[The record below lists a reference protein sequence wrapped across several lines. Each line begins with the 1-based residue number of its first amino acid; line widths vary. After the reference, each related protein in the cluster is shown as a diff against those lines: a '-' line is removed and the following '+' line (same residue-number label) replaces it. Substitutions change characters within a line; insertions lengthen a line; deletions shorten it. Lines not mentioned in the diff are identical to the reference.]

1 MIFGSGLRSGFAN
14 LETVPAYAQINV
26 GVSRPFKWSENAK
39 PLTVSFSIVN
49 LLDSSYFIRN
59 GTGIGVFA
67 PQYGP
72 RLGFYVGLSQAL

>member
-1 MIFGSGLRSGFAN
+1 MVAGR
-14 LETVPAYAQINV
+14 
-26 GVSRPFKWSENAK
+26 K

-49 LLDSSYFIRN
+49 LLDTVYEIRD

-72 RLGFYVGLSQAL
+72 RRGFFVSLSQAL